1 MDGRFKFMRPP
12 LQWLGTGQP
21 VLLFPGWN
29 TQAGSVYSWL
39 PASFREN
46 HRCGI
51 LEWPGL
57 GKAEGELLPKDLDS
71 FLDNLVEALPSDPIP
86 IVGFCMGGIAAWAFA
101 QRHPRLVNALFLVET
116 PLSFPAILGPLLAPG
131 LNRMVLGLAQ
141 GTTWGQFLVR
151 RAILQAKVRYPES
164 FQQELFDFEPKAALH
179 YLRLFYAYNQA
190 LGQVQQI
197 RPSPCPC
204 WQLVG
209 QNQIRALVPYWGPR
223 QRVESTILTL
233 DGAGHFPAVETP
245 ALFFEHLES
254 LLARL

>member
-1 MDGRFKFMRPP
+1 MRPQI
-12 LQWLGTGQP
+12 QWSGTGQP

-57 GKAEGELLPKDLDS
+57 GKAEDELLPEDLDS
-71 FLDNLVEALPSDPIP
+71 FLDNLVEALPLNPIP

-101 QRHPRLVNALFLVET
+101 QRHPRLVSALFLVET

-131 LNRMVLGLAQ
+131 LGGVVLGLAKD
-141 GTTWGQFLVR
+141 TTWGRFLVR
-151 RAILQAKVRYPES
+151 RAILQATIRYSES
-164 FQQELFDFEPKAALH
+164 FLQELFDFKRKAALH
-179 YLRLFYAYNQA
+179 YLRLFYAYNKA
-190 LGQVQQI
+190 LGHNKQT
-197 RPSPCPC
+197 RPATCPC

-209 QNQIRALVPYWGPR
+209 QNPIRALAPYWGPR
-223 QRVESTILTL
+223 QQVESTVLTL

-245 ALFFEHLES
+245 AVFFEHLER
-254 LLARL
+254 LLAGL